1 MNVLEKFIPVTTI
14 ILDMDGVL
22 TDGSLLVT
30 PDGEWVRK
38 MNIKDGYILQLAAR
52 KGYRLIVITGSF
64 SSPVENRLNRL
75 GIDMVYQ
82 NVKDKLRFLQS
93 LMAEQGFSFPET
105 LYMGDDVPDLEVMK
119 LCGLS
124 CCPVDSARDI
134 LAIADYISP
143 VKGGEGCVR
152 DVLEKLMRVQGKWEL
167 SVDVSST

>member
-1 MNVLEKFIPVTTI
+1 MNVLEKFLPITTV

-38 MNIKDGYILQLAAR
+38 MNIKDGYVLQLAVK
-52 KGYRLIVITGSF
+52 KGYRVIVITGS
-64 SSPVENRLNRL
+64 SSVPVEKRLNRL
-75 GIDMVYQ
+75 GINMVYQ
-82 NVKDKLRFLQS
+82 NVRDKMMLLKT
-93 LMAEQGFSFPET
+93 LMSEHSFSSTES
-105 LYMGDDVPDLEVMK
+105 LYMGDDIPDLDVMK
-119 LCGLS
+119 ACGLS
-124 CCPVDSARDI
+124 CCPSDSARDI

-152 DVLEKLMRVQGKWEL
+152 DVLEKLMRVQGKWEH